1 MLAYLLNYPDKLG
14 MAMLEHLEIVM
25 ITTIISLPLAAFFTV
40 VALRSKFVE
49 KIFIHLFSV
58 IYSIP
63 SLALF
68 AILIPMTG
76 LGKITAIIVMVMYSQ
91 YILLRN
97 FISGLHEV
105 DPFVI
110 EAARG
115 MGMTEHQILLK
126 VQVPLARN
134 ALFTGI
140 RLSIISTIGIATI
153 AAFINAGGLGNILFD
168 GLRSFNINKIMWGSI
183 LSAALA
189 IGINLLLSRVEKLCG
204 RKMIYYQVCKKN
216 EEPVLGAN
224 K

>member
-1 MLAYLLNYPDKLG
+1 MLVYLLNYPDKLG
-14 MAMLEHLEIVM
+14 MAILEHLEIVI
-25 ITTIISLPLAAFFTV
+25 ITTMISLPLAAFLTV
-40 VALRSKFVE
+40 VALHSKFVE

-63 SLALF
+63 SLAFF
-68 AILIPMTG
+68 AILIPLTG

-97 FISGLHEV
+97 FVSGLHEV
-105 DPFVI
+105 DPSVI

-115 MGMTEHQILLK
+115 MGMTDRQILLK
-126 VQVPLARN
+126 IQVPLARN

-189 IGINLLLSRVEKLCG
+189 IGMNLFLSKVEKLCC
-204 RKMIYYQVCKKN
+204 RKMIWHKVCKKN
-216 EEPVLGAN
+216 GEPVLGAD